1 MKTKFL
7 VALLIIAAIGSYV
20 GLKMYNKPVSQTSD
34 LKTDLQVDAQ
44 ALFAEFEQD
53 ENAANQKYNDKA
65 VEVKGVVVNV
75 SNEGG
80 KATVTLKGGDMG
92 GVSCEMQDTSGTEN
106 IKAGDSV
113 TIKGVCTGVLMD
125 VVLVR
130 CVLAK

>member
-1 MKTKFL
+1 
-7 VALLIIAAIGSYV
+7 
-20 GLKMYNKPVSQTSD
+20 
-34 LKTDLQVDAQ
+34 
-44 ALFAEFEQD
+44 
-53 ENAANQKYNDKA
+53 
-65 VEVKGVVVNV
+65 
-75 SNEGG
+75 
-80 KATVTLKGGDMG
+80 MG